1 MLLLLKLIYGETSAA
16 NMPQMKC
23 CSDAN
28 TDQELMGGLS
38 SLVCCSQ
45 TLSIICQMLWECVY
59 TDCVETGPLWLP
71 FTAALHIQLTLAAIF
86 LSAMEWEERGD
97 NCAAQLVIML
107 SVFCFGA

>member
-16 NMPQMKC
+16 DMPQMNC

-38 SLVCCSQ
+38 SLACCSQ

-59 TDCVETGPLWLP
+59 TDCVETGPP
-71 FTAALHIQLTLAAIF
+71 LAASHCCLTHTVDPGSHF
-86 LSAMEWEERGD
+86 PACHGVGGQRR
-97 NCAAQLVIML
+97 
-107 SVFCFGA
+107 

>member
-16 NMPQMKC
+16 NMLQMKC

-38 SLVCCSQ
+38 SLACCSQ
-45 TLSIICQMLWECVY
+45 TLSIICQMLWECIY

-97 NCAAQLVIML
+97 NCAAQPVIML